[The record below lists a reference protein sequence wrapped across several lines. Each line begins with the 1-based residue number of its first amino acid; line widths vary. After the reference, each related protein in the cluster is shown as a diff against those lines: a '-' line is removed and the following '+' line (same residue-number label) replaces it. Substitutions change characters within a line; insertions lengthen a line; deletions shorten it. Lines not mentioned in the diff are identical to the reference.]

1 LKQKHSIQEIIAG
14 CRAGQPEYQRALVDQ
29 YSDRLY
35 AICIRYLRDRSI
47 AKDALQESLIKVFK
61 YFHTYD
67 ESKASLTT
75 WMTTIT
81 VRQCLSMLRKKELH
95 FVSMDDSFH
104 GEESIDTSALDELQN
119 QDLVK
124 LIQEL
129 PAGYR
134 EVFNLSV
141 IDGFSHKEIGEML
154 QIRVGAS
161 RSRLSRAKEILRK
174 KIIAL
179 ENLEQ
184 WANIS

>member
-1 LKQKHSIQEIIAG
+1 M
-14 CRAGQPEYQRALVDQ
+14 DQ

-35 AICIRYLRDRSI
+35 AISIRYLRDRET
-47 AKDALQESLIKVFK
+47 AKDALQESLLKIFK
-61 YFHTYD
+61 YFNTYD

-81 VRQCLSMLRKKELH
+81 VRQCLSKLSKKNLEI
-95 FVSMDDSFH
+95 VSMDESFH
-104 GEESIDTSALDELQN
+104 EEASLDTTALDALQN
-119 QDLVK
+119 EDLVK
-124 LIQEL
+124 MIHEL

-141 IDGFSHKEIGEML
+141 IDGFSHKEVAEML
-154 QIRVGAS
+154 GIKVGAS
-161 RSRLSRAKEILRK
+161 RSKLSRAKEILRK
-174 KIIAL
+174 KINAL